1 MKIGSFFNS
10 ETAGKT
16 CYSYKKRGTDEAY
29 LPDMAREFS
38 PRESYTAASGN
49 LFFGRE
55 VAWSGAALLDGGIDL
70 CIRLFERCY
79 ADHAALTFGPGTGVE
94 SIDILTK

>member
-1 MKIGSFFNS
+1 MRVPMKIGSFFNS

-38 PRESYTAASGN
+38 PGNPIPPPPETCSSAKRWRGPARPSWTEASTSASGS
-49 LFFGRE
+49 LS
-55 VAWSGAALLDGGIDL
+55 VATQTM
-70 CIRLFERCY
+70 R
-79 ADHAALTFGPGTGVE
+79 P
-94 SIDILTK
+94 